1 MRSKTSCF
9 NGTLLRKDL
18 GRFWPLWCAYL
29 AVWLVA
35 VPLNQFLTLFGT
47 SIRYYTPI
55 QLVDVA
61 VSNLLDM
68 GTEFGMWMGLIS
80 GCFFAMALFSYLC
93 SARSVGMMH
102 SFPIR
107 REGLFFTH
115 YLAGCIVFLSS
126 LVITGLLTAA
136 VQGAAGVLEWRNIGL
151 FFLCAAGQMLFFY
164 SFAVFCTMFT
174 GQILAMPVFYAALNV
189 VAMALCQAVQ
199 TLGSMFLYGYSGGGT
214 PAWVRWLTPPYQLL
228 SRLETTGTWNEE
240 LGCNVDRTVEG
251 LGTLGVYV
259 LAGLVLAGAA
269 LAVYRVR
276 RSETAGD
283 VVAVSWARHLF
294 RFGVGICAAL
304 MVGQWLYYL
313 IWSEFFEESVKSPAL
328 PLALV
333 CMVVLGLVG
342 FFGAEMLLC
351 KSFRVLRSG
360 WKGAVVVTAVVLALG
375 IGVGLD
381 VTGVESRVPDAA
393 AVKSVEFS
401 IGGNTYLTGIVKD
414 PDTVEQFLQ
423 LHREM
428 VADKKEEQLRK
439 VRFYAGDPDKVQETT
454 GQCTVTL
461 RYQLGRTQMRRSYE
475 LFYPYEEVNDP
486 TSLIAQ
492 MGALVQEPAVQ
503 RAALLD
509 GSSLTEQEVLDHLA
523 GGSMIY
529 AQTIYAD
536 GGWSSSSYP
545 FEGKVAQAVLEA
557 ILRDIDA
564 GRAGGTMF
572 AEDGWEQTYENSL
585 EFWYTQGD
593 GMSSLDIGITP
604 AYTETIAVLRQ
615 YGIVSDQRPLM
626 TNRELSDLSN
636 QAADQPNRQ
645 DGYELQTLLENPGTG
660 FSVSW
665 PADYGAEAN
674 P

>member
-665 PADYGAEAN
+665 PADYEAEAN

>member
-636 QAADQPNRQ
+636 QAADQPNR
-645 DGYELQTLLENPGTG
+645 
-660 FSVSW
+660 
-665 PADYGAEAN
+665 
-674 P
+674 

>member
-68 GTEFGMWMGLIS
+68 GTEFGMWMGLAF

-126 LVITGLLTAA
+126 LAVTGLLAAA

-174 GQILAMPVFYAALNV
+174 GQILAMPVFYTALNV
-189 VAMALCQAVQ
+189 VAMALCQSAQ

-240 LGCNVDRTVEG
+240 LRCDVDHTVTG

-259 LAGLVLAGAA
+259 LAGLVLVGAA

-304 MVGQWLYYL
+304 TVGQWLYYL

-333 CMVVLGLVG
+333 CMVALGLVG

-375 IGVGLD
+375 IGVGVD
-381 VTGVESRVPDAA
+381 VTGVENRVPDAA
-393 AVKSVEFS
+393 AVESVEFS
-401 IGGNTYLTGIVKD
+401 IGGNTYLSGTVKD

-439 VRFYAGDPDKVQETT
+439 IRFYAGDPDKVQETT

-461 RYQLGRTQMRRSYE
+461 RYQLGRTQMQRSYE

-492 MGALVQEPAVQ
+492 MGALVQKPAVQ

-509 GSSLTEQEVLDHLA
+509 GSILTEQELLERLG

-529 AQTIYAD
+529 PQTIYAD

-545 FEGKVAQAVLEA
+545 FEGKVAQAVLKA
-557 ILRDIDA
+557 VLRDIDA

-572 AEDGWEQTYENSL
+572 TEDGWEQTYENTL

-593 GMSSLDIGITP
+593 DMSSLDIGITP

-626 TNRELSDLSN
+626 TNRELRDLSD
-636 QAADQPNRQ
+636 QAADQPIQQ

-660 FSVSW
+660 VSVSW
-665 PADYGAEAN
+665 PADSVAEAN

>member
-240 LGCNVDRTVEG
+240 LGCNVDRAVEG